1 MNRIDER
8 FRILH
13 QQNKKALSLFVTTG
27 YPTSDT
33 TIPLIVELAK
43 SGGDFIEIG
52 IPFSDPV
59 ADGPTI
65 QHSSEIALQNGTTLQ
80 STLAMAKGIR
90 GQSDV
95 PLILMGYANPVL
107 AYGME
112 KFLDSCRSVGVDG
125 SIIADL
131 PLEESQEYRS
141 LASERGISTIF
152 LAAPTTSNER
162 LKKLDI
168 ASGGFLYC
176 ISVTGVTG
184 ERTGLPANAVE
195 FLRQTK
201 EHVIRNPIMAG
212 FGISTPDDAVILA
225 KECDGIIIGSALIK
239 IIGNSTD
246 KNTIETA
253 SDFVRKVRIALDTIS
268 I

>member
-1 MNRIDER
+1 M
-8 FRILH
+8 
-13 QQNKKALSLFVTTG
+13 SLFVTAG
-27 YPTSDT
+27 YPTADT
-33 TIPLIVELAK
+33 TIPLVVELAK
-43 SGGDFIEIG
+43 SGADFIEIG

-65 QHSSEIALQNGTTLQ
+65 QHSSEIALRNGTTLQ

-141 LASERGISTIF
+141 LAIERNISTIF

-162 LKKLDI
+162 LEKLDI

-184 ERTGLPANAVE
+184 ERTGLAANAVE
-195 FLRQTK
+195 FLHRAK
-201 EHVIRNPIMAG
+201 EHVTSNPIMAG
-212 FGISTPDDAVILA
+212 FGISTSDDAVLQA
-225 KECDGIIIGSALIK
+225 KECDGIIIGSAFIK
-239 IIGNSTD
+239 ILGKSGSDDII
-246 KNTIETA
+246 KNA
-253 SDFVRKVRIALDTIS
+253 SDFVRKVRFVLDKI
-268 I
+268 